1 MLSPP
6 AGEIVFELGAFRVG
20 EEAMFHLGPIFSDHS
35 EAETAGGIFIA
46 HSSKSLLD

>member
-6 AGEIVFELGAFRVG
+6 AGEIVFELGAFCVG
-20 EEAMFHLGPIFSDHS
+20 EEVMFHLGPIFSDHS